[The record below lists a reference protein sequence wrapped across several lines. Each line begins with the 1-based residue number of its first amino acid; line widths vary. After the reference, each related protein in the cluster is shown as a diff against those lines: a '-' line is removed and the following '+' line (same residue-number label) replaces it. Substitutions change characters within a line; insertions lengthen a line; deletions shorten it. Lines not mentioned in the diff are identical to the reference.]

1 MNRFMK
7 YAAAALAAATAVS
20 TLGGCEQLEQ
30 KTPEDT
36 VAVTFGDTNIML
48 DEVTYMIR
56 SMEYTYESYFGSNI
70 CSNDMGDGSGMT
82 VGDYIKQMSL
92 SQLRQTLVLNEYA
105 EQNGIELSDAQKAK
119 VDDAIEKLKEEGE
132 DYLNA
137 VGATDELIEK
147 TYTENAIANLVYM
160 DLVAD
165 VDTTVGDDEFLRKKI
180 AYVKLTPSE
189 LTETTAAEE
198 GTTVTETESGS
209 EEEASS
215 EAGSSEETSEA
226 GSEEASSENA
236 SDEAASSEVASD
248 EADSTEE
255 ASTEKETETSTE
267 VATETETETESAS
280 DTEVVTEVATEAE
293 SESESNTESDT
304 ESDTEVSNGS
314 EESTEAETL
323 SEEEQERQDAMNDAA
338 DKILKEFEDGSDAAD
353 FISDYQNDSHFTATN
368 SEISISE
375 EGTAVYN
382 AAAWALSTDE
392 CTIYNSDDGSIY
404 IIRCLDDND
413 EEARQSAID
422 SEIESRKTALFEEK
436 YSEIQDASSKFKV
449 DQDVIDTIRF
459 TTPVYVAPTEEDT
472 TEETTENASEEAS
485 SEDASSEEA
494 SSESESESSSE
505 EVTEE
510 SAEKNTESESES
522 EKEST
527 SEAETK

>member
-1 MNRFMK
+1 MNRIMK
-7 YAAAALAAATAVS
+7 YAAAALVAATAVS
-20 TLGGCEQLEQ
+20 TLGGCEQLE
-30 KTPEDT
+30 KKAPEDT
-36 VAVTFGDTNIML
+36 VAVSFGDTNIML

-70 CSNDMGDGSGMT
+70 CGNDMGDGSGMT

-105 EQNGIELSDAQKAK
+105 KKNGIELSDDQKAK
-119 VDDAIEKLKEEGE
+119 VDEAIEKLQTESE
-132 DYLNA
+132 DYLDA

-198 GTTVTETESGS
+198 ATTEVSSDEDSSEEASSIENTEAESESASKDVTTST
-209 EEEASS
+209 EEASS
-215 EAGSSEETSEA
+215 EKAST
-226 GSEEASSENA
+226 EEASSENV
-236 SDEAASSEVASD
+236 SELSS
-248 EADSTEE
+248 E
-255 ASTEKETETSTE
+255 ASTEDSTE
-267 VATETETETESAS
+267 V
-280 DTEVVTEVATEAE
+280 
-293 SESESNTESDT
+293 
-304 ESDTEVSNGS
+304 
-314 EESTEAETL
+314 ETL

-338 DKILKEFEDGSDAAD
+338 DKILKEFEEGNDAAD

-375 EGTAVYN
+375 DGTAVYN

-392 CTIYNSDDGSIY
+392 CTVYKSDDGSIY

-422 SEIESRKTALFEEK
+422 SEIESRKTALFSEK
-436 YSEIQDASSKFKV
+436 YAEIQEESSKFKV
-449 DQDVIDTIRF
+449 DEDVIDTIRF
-459 TTPVYVAPTEEDT
+459 TTPVYVAPSE
-472 TEETTENASEEAS
+472 EETSESETNGEETSESETNGEETSESETGGEKTSENETSEEESVKAENSSESDESEEAVSEAS
-485 SEDASSEEA
+485 SE
-494 SSESESESSSE
+494 
-505 EVTEE
+505 EE
-510 SAEKNTESESES
+510 SK
-522 EKEST
+522 
-527 SEAETK
+527 

>member
-1 MNRFMK
+1 MNRIMK
-7 YAAAALAAATAVS
+7 YAAAALVAATAVS
-20 TLGGCEQLEQ
+20 TLGGCEQLE
-30 KTPEDT
+30 KKAPEDT
-36 VAVTFGDTNIML
+36 VAVSFGDTNIML

-105 EQNGIELSDAQKAK
+105 KKNGIELSDDQKAK
-119 VDDAIEKLKEEGE
+119 VDEAIEKLQTEAE
-132 DYLNA
+132 DYLDA

-189 LTETTAAEE
+189 LTETTAAAEATTEASSDEGSSEE
-198 GTTVTETESGS
+198 SSSVENTETESIS
-209 EEEASS
+209 KDDETSTEEASS
-215 EAGSSEETSEA
+215 EKAST
-226 GSEEASSENA
+226 EEASSEKT
-236 SDEAASSEVASD
+236 SELSS
-248 EADSTEE
+248 
-255 ASTEKETETSTE
+255 
-267 VATETETETESAS
+267 
-280 DTEVVTEVATEAE
+280 
-293 SESESNTESDT
+293 ESDT
-304 ESDTEVSNGS
+304 EASN
-314 EESTEAETL
+314 ESETL

-338 DKILKEFEDGSDAAD
+338 DKILKEFEEGNDAAD

-375 EGTAVYN
+375 DGTAVYN

-392 CTIYNSDDGSIY
+392 CTVYKSDDGSIY

-422 SEIESRKTALFEEK
+422 SEIESRKTALFSEK
-436 YSEIQDASSKFKV
+436 YAEIQEESSKFKV
-449 DQDVIDTIRF
+449 DEDVIDTIRF
-459 TTPVYVAPTEEDT
+459 TTPVYVAPSE
-472 TEETTENASEEAS
+472 EETSESETSGEETSESETGEEESTKEEKSSESDESEEAV
-485 SEDASSEEA
+485 SEASSEEA
-494 SSESESESSSE
+494 S
-505 EVTEE
+505 
-510 SAEKNTESESES
+510 K
-522 EKEST
+522 
-527 SEAETK
+527 

>member
-1 MNRFMK
+1 MNRIMK

-20 TLGGCEQLEQ
+20 TLGGCEQLE
-30 KTPEDT
+30 KKAPEDT
-36 VAVTFGDTNIML
+36 VAVSFGDTNIML

-105 EQNGIELSDAQKAK
+105 KKNGIELSDDQKAK
-119 VDDAIEKLKEEGE
+119 VDEAIEKLQTEAE
-132 DYLNA
+132 DYLDA

-189 LTETTAAEE
+189 LTETTAAAEATTEASSDEGSSEE
-198 GTTVTETESGS
+198 SSSVENTETESIS
-209 EEEASS
+209 KDDETSTEEASS
-215 EAGSSEETSEA
+215 EKAST
-226 GSEEASSENA
+226 EEASSEKT
-236 SDEAASSEVASD
+236 SELSSESD
-248 EADSTEE
+248 TE
-255 ASTEKETETSTE
+255 ASTES
-267 VATETETETESAS
+267 
-280 DTEVVTEVATEAE
+280 
-293 SESESNTESDT
+293 
-304 ESDTEVSNGS
+304 
-314 EESTEAETL
+314 ETL

-338 DKILKEFEDGSDAAD
+338 DKILKEFEEGNDAAD

-375 EGTAVYN
+375 DGTAVYN
-382 AAAWALSTDE
+382 AAAWALATDE
-392 CTIYNSDDGSIY
+392 CTVYKSDDGSIY

-422 SEIESRKTALFEEK
+422 SEIESRKTALFSEK
-436 YSEIQDASSKFKV
+436 YAEIQDESSKFKV
-449 DQDVIDTIRF
+449 DEDVIDTIRF
-459 TTPVYVAPTEEDT
+459 TTPVYVAPSEEESSEGETSGEETSENETSEEESSKAEKSSESDETEE
-472 TEETTENASEEAS
+472 AVSEAS
-485 SEDASSEEA
+485 SE
-494 SSESESESSSE
+494 
-505 EVTEE
+505 EE
-510 SAEKNTESESES
+510 SK
-522 EKEST
+522 
-527 SEAETK
+527 

>member
-1 MNRFMK
+1 MNRIMK

-20 TLGGCEQLEQ
+20 TLGGCEQLE
-30 KTPEDT
+30 KKAPEDT
-36 VAVTFGDTNIML
+36 VAVSFGDTNIML

-70 CSNDMGDGSGMT
+70 CGNDMGDGSGMT

-105 EQNGIELSDAQKAK
+105 KKNGIELSDDQKAK
-119 VDDAIEKLKEEGE
+119 VDEAIEKLQTEAE
-132 DYLNA
+132 DYLDA

-189 LTETTAAEE
+189 LTETTAADEATTEVSSDEDSSEE
-198 GTTVTETESGS
+198 ASSIENTEAESESASKDVTTST
-209 EEEASS
+209 EEASS
-215 EAGSSEETSEA
+215 EKASTKAVST
-226 GSEEASSENA
+226 EEASSENV
-236 SDEAASSEVASD
+236 SELSS
-248 EADSTEE
+248 E
-255 ASTEKETETSTE
+255 ASTEDSTE
-267 VATETETETESAS
+267 V
-280 DTEVVTEVATEAE
+280 
-293 SESESNTESDT
+293 
-304 ESDTEVSNGS
+304 
-314 EESTEAETL
+314 ETL

-338 DKILKEFEDGSDAAD
+338 DKILKEFEEGNDAAD

-375 EGTAVYN
+375 DGTAVYN
-382 AAAWALSTDE
+382 AAAWALATDE
-392 CTIYNSDDGSIY
+392 CTVYRSDDGSIY

-422 SEIESRKTALFEEK
+422 SEIESRKTALFSEK
-436 YSEIQDASSKFKV
+436 YAEIQDDSSKFKV
-449 DQDVIDTIRF
+449 DEDVIDTIRF
-459 TTPVYVAPTEEDT
+459 TTPVYVAPSE
-472 TEETTENASEEAS
+472 EET
-485 SEDASSEEA
+485 
-494 SSESESESSSE
+494 SESETSGE
-505 EVTEE
+505 ET
-510 SAEKNTESESES
+510 SESETG

-527 SEAETK
+527 KEEKSSESDESKEVVSEVSSEEESK